1 LKKKSL
7 LDSFAVIKWLKKEAN
22 YEHVLEL
29 LKNARDSEQ
38 KLLMNQINAGEVY
51 YLIIK
56 NQIPIDLNTFW
67 EDFLQLPISFIEN
80 NFEMVLEAAK
90 LKAQFSISYA
100 DCFAAATAIKY
111 DAMLVTGDPDFKQLE
126 SMVEIEWI

>member
-1 LKKKSL
+1 MKKKAL
-7 LDSFAVIKWLKKEAN
+7 LDPFAVIKWLKKETN
-22 YEHVLEL
+22 YEQVLEL
-29 LKNARDSEQ
+29 LKNVRDSEQ

-56 NQIPIDLNTFW
+56 KQIPIDLNIFW
-67 EDFLQLPISFIEN
+67 EDFLQLPIHFIEN

-111 DAMLVTGDPDFKQLE
+111 DAILVTGDPDFKQ
-126 SMVEIEWI
+126 VEFLVEVQWI